1 MTEVRERL
9 AHFGLTI
16 DSKPRVGMR
25 IAGSEMAIRACLTQL
40 LCQELLHQ
48 HPLQSLLP
56 TLCPSKTLEVVGNHI
71 HEQLGRHQ
79 LRLADES
86 LQQVTVYCAV
96 ALLRQASGHELRQF
110 ASDDIT
116 PPWQWWPATSMPS
129 CRP

>member
-1 MTEVRERL
+1 
-9 AHFGLTI
+9 
-16 DSKPRVGMR
+16 MR